1 MKRNHIE
8 EGVYVGDTAGDY
20 YSATEAGNP
29 FVFASYGYGT
39 VGQSC
44 YTINH
49 FS

>member
-29 FVFASYGYGT
+29 CPVSAYAVTANPGT
-39 VGQSC
+39 
-44 YTINH
+44 
-49 FS
+49 